1 MASIAQAATNLAES
15 GFIPDPVLRFGIR
28 RLVEK
33 RRRQIR
39 PPKSAARDDSESDI
53 EHFVAMMNR
62 SAIALVPE
70 LANEQHYEVPA
81 GFFEEVL
88 GRYRKYSCCYW
99 GDGATTLDA
108 AERAALEISCR
119 RAAIDDGM
127 QVLDLGCGW
136 GSLSLW
142 IAETYPSCNVTGV
155 SNSHAQRRFIES
167 QMASHGISNLRIV
180 TADMNHFRPEQKFD
194 RVLSIE
200 MFEHMRNY
208 RALFERISYWL
219 NSDGRFFLHIFCHRD
234 AAYEFVDAGAAD
246 WMSRHFFSGGIMPSS
261 DLPLRFQEHLAL
273 DDRWTWD
280 GRQYQTTAE
289 AWLRNMDNRKDR
301 IMPILETTYGPA
313 EADRWWMRWRMFFLA
328 VSEMFGSHRGREWM
342 VGHYLFRPLA
352 AARDR
357 VK

>member
-1 MASIAQAATNLAES
+1 
-15 GFIPDPVLRFGIR
+15 
-28 RLVEK
+28 
-33 RRRQIR
+33 
-39 PPKSAARDDSESDI
+39 
-53 EHFVAMMNR
+53 
-62 SAIALVPE
+62 
-70 LANEQHYEVPA
+70 
-81 GFFEEVL
+81 
-88 GRYRKYSCCYW
+88 
-99 GDGATTLDA
+99 
-108 AERAALEISCR
+108 
-119 RAAIDDGM
+119 
-127 QVLDLGCGW
+127 
-136 GSLSLW
+136 
-142 IAETYPSCNVTGV
+142 
-155 SNSHAQRRFIES
+155 
-167 QMASHGISNLRIV
+167 
-180 TADMNHFRPEQKFD
+180 
-194 RVLSIE
+194 